1 MTRARLLCFLP
12 LAVCLGV
19 FLHSYRFGALNIAFY
34 FAIGLMIAGGVV
46 CFAVDRPQL
55 RAHAVTALGLFAMVA
70 LGQTRV
76 YATYALGT
84 VAFVVS
90 SMLAMR
96 FAATPGTFGRNLDR
110 RRIGLTLGLAIAAAL
125 FAAWFL
131 PVLQRPIERYAT
143 DLVARSQLQRTGF
156 GGSLN
161 LNSTKE
167 LQESQQVVMRIYG
180 PPVDYLRGS
189 VFRGYDGWRWQAGSL
204 IEREVASP
212 SLLGDNVS
220 RVVFARPSMYG
231 GRGPGSSR
239 RLFLPMNACAVHT
252 PSGLVRVHGVG
263 EVFETGEITR
273 TYEFVAGDCSPA
285 VGPVPPSAEDLAVP
299 PKLRGFLSRTAEAWT
314 QPSMSDEEKVAA
326 LMRELGKFPYD
337 LNVQRDPKVD
347 PIVDFLTVHKRGHC
361 EFFASSLALL
371 ARSMG
376 IPTRVIA
383 GYRVAEH
390 SPALGYSVVRERNAH
405 AWVEAYIDGRFV
417 RFDPT
422 PPAVD
427 AALRAPSRF
436 GVFWELLAGALDGAL
451 LRAGWEH
458 AVGVVLLLAAVFAAG
473 RIVRARRGRIT
484 TRAVVLKAAE
494 SLPAYHRF
502 ELALGRMG
510 ISRAPWEPIE
520 ALGRRLA
527 ASPDARIAV
536 VADTVLAYADLRYG
550 GIGSEPEISAR
561 LAELARDIEAK
572 AQAERQQP
580 ESGAT
585 PGAGVSP

>member
-34 FAIGLMIAGGVV
+34 FAIGLMTAGVV
-46 CFAVDRPQL
+46 VSFAVDRPQL

-96 FAATPGTFGRNLDR
+96 FAAASGTFGRNLDR
-110 RRIGLTLGLAIAAAL
+110 RRMGVTLGLAVAAAL
-125 FAAWFL
+125 FFAWFL

-161 LNSTKE
+161 LNSTKD

-189 VFRGYDGWRWQAGSL
+189 VFRSYDGWRWLAGNSAD
-204 IEREVASP
+204 RQFASP
-212 SLLGDNVS
+212 PLQGDSVS
-220 RVVFARPSMYG
+220 RVVFARPSVYG

-239 RLFLPMNACAVHT
+239 RLFLPMNTCAVHT
-252 PSGLVRVHGVG
+252 PSGLARVHGVG

-273 TYEFVAGDCSPA
+273 TYEFLAGDCAPA
-285 VGPVPPSAEDLAVP
+285 VAPVPPSAEDLAVP
-299 PKLRGFLSRTAEAWT
+299 PKLRAFLSRTAQAWT
-314 QPSMSDEEKVAA
+314 QPSMSDEEKLAA
-326 LMRELGKFPYD
+326 LMRELGKYPYD
-337 LNVQRDPKVD
+337 LNVERDPKVD

-371 ARSMG
+371 ARSVG
-376 IPTRVIA
+376 IPTRVVA

-405 AWVEAYIDGRFV
+405 AWVEAYVDGRFV

-436 GVFWELLAGALDGAL
+436 GVFWELLAGAIDGAL

-458 AVGVVLLLAAVFAAG
+458 AVGVVVLLAAVFAVG
-473 RIVRARRGRIT
+473 RVVRARRGRVT
-484 TRAVVLKAAE
+484 TRAVVVQAAE
-494 SLPAYHRF
+494 SLPAYHRL
-502 ELALGRMG
+502 EQALGRLG

-527 ASPDARIAV
+527 ALPDASLSS
-536 VADTVLAYADLRYG
+536 VADTVIAYADLRYG
-550 GIGSEPEISAR
+550 GIGSEQEVSAR
-561 LAELARDIEAK
+561 LAELARSIEAK
-572 AQAERQQP
+572 AQAQRQP
-580 ESGAT
+580 SESGAA
-585 PGAGVSP
+585 PDAGVP